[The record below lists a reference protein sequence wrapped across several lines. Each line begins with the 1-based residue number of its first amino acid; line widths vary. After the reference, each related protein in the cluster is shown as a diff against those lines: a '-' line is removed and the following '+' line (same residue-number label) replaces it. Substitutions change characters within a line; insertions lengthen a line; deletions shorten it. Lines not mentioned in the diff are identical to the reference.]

1 MTPATI
7 PAAPPA
13 SDRMPGRRMGFLL
26 VGIAPTV
33 RNQLRRVGNVLETEV
48 ENLG

>member
-1 MTPATI
+1 VSPLAAETEVSAIPPMTPATI

-33 RNQLRRVGNVLETEV
+33 RG
-48 ENLG
+48 